1 MKAKLNSE
9 INEEKMVKLSVLHI
23 SSGKTSSGSH
33 TDFERFRNIST
44 KFGGQ
49 LQIWLITFEK
59 KKLTSDFYEST
70 AADS

>member
-1 MKAKLNSE
+1 MALMKAKLNSE

-49 LQIWLITFEK
+49 SQI
-59 KKLTSDFYEST
+59 
-70 AADS
+70 